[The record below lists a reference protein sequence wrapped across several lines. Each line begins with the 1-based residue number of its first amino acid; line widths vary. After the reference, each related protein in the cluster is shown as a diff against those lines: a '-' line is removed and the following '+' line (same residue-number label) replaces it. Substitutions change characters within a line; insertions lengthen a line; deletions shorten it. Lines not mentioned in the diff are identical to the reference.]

1 MVGNMV
7 SSQAACSLLQD
18 DPALGRKQTKLNT
31 KPPSTS
37 ASIVTIS
44 NFTSIALPA
53 PRHLLGLLIIHWLM
67 LPVRVLGRL
76 HLIQFGYKG

>member
-1 MVGNMV
+1 M
-7 SSQAACSLLQD
+7 
-18 DPALGRKQTKLNT
+18 
-31 KPPSTS
+31 
-37 ASIVTIS
+37 TIS

-53 PRHLLGLLIIHWLM
+53 PKHLLGLLIIHWPM